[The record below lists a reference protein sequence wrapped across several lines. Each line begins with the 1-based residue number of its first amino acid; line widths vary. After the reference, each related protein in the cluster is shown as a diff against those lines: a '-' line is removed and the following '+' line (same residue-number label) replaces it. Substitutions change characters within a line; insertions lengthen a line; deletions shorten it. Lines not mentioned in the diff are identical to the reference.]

1 MLEGNS
7 HNFWQAQK
15 SKAAAYYYIFVSNSL
30 FMTAMMCV
38 CSIVVV
44 LPSRPSPSFCVECLF
59 LYLLFLLV
67 TFAFHHVM
75 WEYELYEGGYKKQGQ
90 PSSFSLQALVFLM
103 Q

>member
-1 MLEGNS
+1 
-7 HNFWQAQK
+7 
-15 SKAAAYYYIFVSNSL
+15 
-30 FMTAMMCV
+30 MTAMMCV

-90 PSSFSLQALVFLM
+90 P
-103 Q
+103 